1 MFAGSSNRGATTWLF
16 QRVSGLLL
24 VAILLLHFG
33 LIHLTEV
40 DRTSHQVT
48 YRLIE
53 DRLASSFWKTLDLT
67 FLFLAVFH
75 ALVGLWIVLGD
86 YVHRAWARTSIFV
99 AVCVLGLVL
108 LILGSTTILSF
119 RPMS

>member
-40 DRTSHQVT
+40 DPKIHQVT
-48 YRLIE
+48 YRLIAE
-53 DRLASSFWKTLDLT
+53 RLASSFWKTLDLT

-75 ALVGLWIVLGD
+75 ALSGLWMVLGD
-86 YVHRAWARTSIFV
+86 YVHRAWARTSIFA

-108 LILGSTTILSF
+108 LILGSVTILSF
-119 RPMS
+119 KPVT